1 MKFLALFLLV
11 GCSIHSYYSDSKL
24 DIIKKNGVLRLGTTG
39 DYAPFSFVDERGEYS
54 GIDIEIAK
62 ALAYE
67 LRVDLK
73 IVPTSWPTLSD
84 DLLNDSFD
92 IALSGISQTEA
103 RISIGHMTP
112 PYLANGKMAI
122 ARCKDK
128 EKFKSI
134 KDINKKST
142 RLIVNPGG
150 TNHKFALKNLKEAN
164 LRIYND
170 NTKIFNEII
179 QNRADIMVTDLVEAL
194 YQAKK
199 HPKVLCPT
207 LGKPLTDGAITSF
220 SPFDREWNSFLT
232 KWFTDYKETSQ
243 FKNLIRKYL

>member
-11 GCSIHSYYSDSKL
+11 GCSIHSYYSESKL
-24 DIIKKNGVLRLGTTG
+24 DIIKKNGVLRFGTTG

-62 ALAYE
+62 ALAK
-67 LRVDLK
+67 DLK
-73 IVPTSWPTLSD
+73 VELKIIPTSWPTLSD
-84 DLLNDSFD
+84 DLLMDSFD

-122 ARCKDK
+122 ARCD
-128 EKFKSI
+128 EKKKFASI
-134 KDINKKST
+134 EDINKKST

-150 TNHKFALKNLKEAN
+150 TNHKFALKNLAETD
-164 LRIYND
+164 LRIFND

-179 QNRADIMVTDLVEAL
+179 QNRADVMVTDLVEAL

-199 HPKVLCPT
+199 YPKVLCPT
-207 LGKPLTDGAITSF
+207 LERPLTEGAITSF
-220 SPFDREWNSFLT
+220 SPFDRKWNFFLT
-232 KWFTDYKETSQ
+232 KWFTEFKETDE
-243 FKNLIRKYL
+243 FKLIIKNYL